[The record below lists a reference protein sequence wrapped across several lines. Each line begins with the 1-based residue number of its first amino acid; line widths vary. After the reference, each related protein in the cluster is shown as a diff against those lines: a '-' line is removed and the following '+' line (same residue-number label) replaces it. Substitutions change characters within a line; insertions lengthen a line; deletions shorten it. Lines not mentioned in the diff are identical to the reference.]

1 MATIRRLLAVGA
13 GLVLMVLAAGC
24 GSASSSPEGTWTG
37 PEDTELELTVEGLAT
52 GTDGCNHL
60 GGTWEEDGDTVTF
73 SGMVGTLMACMDVD
87 VWLVD
92 PATATVQGDTMVVFN
107 SEGTELGE
115 LQRS

>member
-1 MATIRRLLAVGA
+1 MAMIRRLLAVGTV
-13 GLVLMVLAAGC
+13 GVLVVLAAGC

-37 PEDTELELTVEGLAT
+37 PEDTELELTVEGVVT

-73 SGMVGTLMACMDVD
+73 SGMFGTLMACMDVD

-92 PATATVQGDTMVVFN
+92 PATATVEGDTMVVFN

>member
-1 MATIRRLLAVGA
+1 MHTIRRSLALVA
-13 GLVLMVLAAGC
+13 ACVLMVLAAGC
-24 GSASSSPEGTWTG
+24 GGASDSPEGTWTG
-37 PEDTELELTVEGLAT
+37 PEDTELELTEEGLVT

-60 GGTWEEDGDTVTF
+60 GGAWEEDGDTVTF

-92 PATATVQGDTMVVFN
+92 PATATIEGDTMVVFN
-107 SEGTELGE
+107 SEGAELGE

>member
-1 MATIRRLLAVGA
+1 MGTFRRSFA
-13 GLVLMVLAAGC
+13 LVAACALMVLAAGC

-37 PEDTELELTVEGLAT
+37 PEGTELELTEEGMVT

-60 GGTWEEDGDTVTF
+60 GGSWQEDGDTVTF
-73 SGMVGTLMACMDVD
+73 SGMIGTLMACMDVE
-87 VWLVD
+87 VWLID
-92 PATATVQGDTMVVFN
+92 PATATIDGNTMVVFD